1 MSNPKAIVYDLGVAI
16 GSIGLWLTPV
26 DGLRAIGYAT
36 SIVFSGRAYYTGITL
51 LSKEKK
57 DDEIEAMRYDA
68 GVDFHERLLESSM
81 ELKLQ
86 QLENKFTE
94 YLIPLATR
102 KRQLEQ
108 HLDSIFPHPE
118 LSEEEREEAA
128 RTAIESAFVAT
139 ESKSDRSSQITEEA
153 IRKQFPETMD
163 STSWKAILKA
173 LQNGASRD
181 EIIKDVLGCNSSTEQ
196 AGQAYFEL
204 LKQKYL
210 A

>member
-1 MSNPKAIVYDLGVAI
+1 MNSPKAIVYDLGVAI
-16 GSIGLWLTPV
+16 SAVGLWLTPV
-26 DGLRAIGYAT
+26 DVARAIGYAT

-57 DDEIEAMRYDA
+57 EDEIEAMKYDA
-68 GVDFHERLLESSM
+68 SVDFHERLLESSM

-94 YLIPLATR
+94 YLIPLAAR

-118 LSEEEREEAA
+118 LSEEDRELAA
-128 RTAIESAFVAT
+128 RSAIESAFVAT
-139 ESKSDRSSQITEEA
+139 ESKRSEQITEED

-163 STSWKAILKA
+163 GTSWKAILKA

-181 EIIKDVLGCNSSTEQ
+181 EIVRDVLGCTSSTEKT
-196 AGQAYFEL
+196 GKAYFEL

>member
-1 MSNPKAIVYDLGVAI
+1 MSNSKAIVYDLGVAI

-163 STSWKAILKA
+163 GTSWKAILKA
-173 LQNGASRD
+173 LQNGATQD
-181 EIIKDVLGCNSSTEQ
+181 DIIKDVLGCSDQTREL
-196 AGQAYFEL
+196 GRHYYEL
-204 LKQKYL
+204 LKRRFL
-210 A
+210 